1 MSQIIWDDSYS
12 VNNEV
17 IDAQHKEWVAIYN
30 RLDQTML
37 DGSLQ
42 DLSKVRE
49 ETLQAMR
56 DYAGYHFR
64 WEEEY
69 MKEIGYPD
77 IVAHKRL
84 HTDFDDQLYNCHRK
98 IRNGELVL
106 NTELISI
113 IKHWLLNHILKADMQ
128 YRVFAAGK

>member
-1 MSQIIWDDSYS
+1 MSQITWNDSYS
-12 VNNEV
+12 VNNDA
-17 IDAQHKEWVAIYN
+17 IDAQHKEWIAIYN

-49 ETLQAMR
+49 ESLQAMQ
-56 DYAGYHFR
+56 DYASYHFR
-64 WEEEY
+64 QEEEY
-69 MKEIGYPD
+69 MREIGYPD

-84 HTDFDDQLYNCHRK
+84 HTDFDDQLFNYHRM
-98 IRNGELVL
+98 ISNGELVL

-113 IKHWLLNHILKADMQ
+113 IKDWLLNHILKADMK
-128 YRVFAAGK
+128 YRAFAAGK